1 MRHNIVNTKGG
12 GRTVKKK
19 PEDPKRK
26 ALREQGALNR
36 HPEKVTDALFEE
48 SEFFDPRDLI
58 QVKYEMLRRV
68 SGKDKTAS
76 EASRTFGFSRPSFY
90 QAKSAFEAEG
100 LFGLVP
106 KKRGPRGAHKLTEE
120 VLGFLRE
127 VLAQEG
133 PLGSQQLAEKIR
145 GRFGLRVHRRTV
157 ERALGKKKPR

>member
-1 MRHNIVNTKGG
+1 M
-12 GRTVKKK
+12 KK

-36 HPEKVTDALFEE
+36 HPEGVTDELFQQ

-68 SGKDKTAS
+68 SATDKTAS
-76 EASRTFGFSRPSFY
+76 EAARAFGFSRPSFY
-90 QAKSAFEAEG
+90 EAKSSFDEEG

-106 KKRGPRGAHKLTEE
+106 KKRGPRGGHKVTEE
-120 VLGFLRE
+120 VLKFLRRAVE
-127 VLAQEG
+127 EEG
-133 PLGSQQLAEKIR
+133 PVGSQELAEKIR
-145 GRFGLRVHRRTV
+145 ERFGVRVHRRTV